1 MPFSN
6 LRTPL
11 RRRSLNLDR
20 RACEQLGSR
29 NEGKGL
35 QSMYDIEAQELSDL
49 IGLVYDS
56 ALEPQQWSSFQRR
69 IHELFPGFLSM
80 SYTFDGP
87 KVLGMYNPG
96 NFVEQPQQDIYE
108 TVTDEGRYSAPD
120 DVTESFRKIT
130 VNDTPNPGAPRIS
143 RNVMTDEELRNS
155 GIYKHGLKQLGCG
168 HWTGIVFAVSGSR
181 YATLNFLELEHANPL
196 PDYDG
201 LTKLLR
207 LLSPHIVRGARIARA
222 LYMAKEVAE
231 TYKGFLDAIALP
243 LIIID
248 ASGVL
253 QMTNAAGQ
261 RLIDR
266 ASLFE
271 CSSANRIS
279 LIDDHDNDGFQK
291 ALRESDRDSEPRGL
305 RVDLEDGPVS
315 LCITPF
321 SPSMITDI
329 KSEKDV
335 FERGQLYA
343 VFVGSSGEA
352 AVNTGLL
359 QDIFRLTN
367 READVC
373 SALVA
378 GQSPAQIADAQGR
391 AEKTIRNQI
400 QAVHEKVGV
409 TSTRELAEALS
420 VFRTVGAMFDGNDP
434 HLFGTQKLPS
444 H

>member
-1 MPFSN
+1 MQTVN
-6 LRTPL
+6 
-11 RRRSLNLDR
+11 
-20 RACEQLGSR
+20 
-29 NEGKGL
+29 
-35 QSMYDIEAQELSDL
+35 DIGPQDLSDL

-56 ALEPQQWSSFQRR
+56 ALEPEQWSSFQRR

-80 SYTFDGP
+80 CQTLDGP
-87 KVLGMYNPG
+87 KVMGIYNPG
-96 NFVEQPQQDIYE
+96 NFVEQPLQDFYE
-108 TVTDEGRYSAPD
+108 TTTDEGRYVATD
-120 DVTESFRKIT
+120 GIT
-130 VNDTPNPGAPRIS
+130 DTLRGITRNDTPAPGAPRIS

-155 GIYKHGLKQLGCG
+155 ALYKNGLRHLGCG
-168 HWTGIVFAVSGSR
+168 HWTGVIFAVSGNR
-181 YATLNFLELEHANPL
+181 YAALNFLEIEDANPV

-248 ASGVL
+248 AGGVL

-261 RLIDR
+261 RLLDR
-266 ASLFE
+266 GALLAS
-271 CSSANRIS
+271 SSENRIA
-279 LIDDHDNDGFQK
+279 LIDEHNDAGFRR
-291 ALRESDRDSEPRGL
+291 ALRGAQREGEPHGL
-305 RVDLEDGPVS
+305 LVDLDDEPVS

-321 SPSMITDI
+321 SPTMMTNL

-335 FERGQLYA
+335 FDRGQLYA
-343 VFVGSSGEA
+343 VFVGTKGGA

-359 QDIFRLTN
+359 QDVFQLTR

-378 GQSPAQIADAQGR
+378 GRSPAQIAEIQGR

-400 QAVHEKVGV
+400 QSVHDKIGV

-420 VFRTVGAMFDGNDP
+420 VFRTVGAMFDSNDP
-434 HLFGTQKLPS
+434 HLFGPMYAPALE
-444 H
+444 

>member
-1 MPFSN
+1 M
-6 LRTPL
+6 
-11 RRRSLNLDR
+11 
-20 RACEQLGSR
+20 A
-29 NEGKGL
+29 NEIDL
-35 QSMYDIEAQELSDL
+35 SHQQLSDL

-56 ALEPQQWSSFQRR
+56 ALEPQQWSSLQRR
-69 IHELFPGFLSM
+69 ICDHFAGFVGTSQ
-80 SYTFDGP
+80 TFDGP
-87 KVLGMYNPG
+87 KLIGSYDPVNL
-96 NFVEQPQQDIYE
+96 VEEAKQATYDE
-108 TVTDEGRYSAPD
+108 MTDDGRMRD
-120 DVTESFRKIT
+120 TEDMTDAFDKIRDPEK
-130 VNDTPNPGAPRIS
+130 VVPGAPRIS
-143 RNVMTDEELRNS
+143 RDRMTDEELRNS
-155 GIYKHGLKQLGCG
+155 PIYLNGLKHVGCF
-168 HWTGIVFAVSGSR
+168 HWTGIIFAVSGSR
-181 YATLNFLELEHANPL
+181 YATLNFFEVEHADPA

-201 LTKLLR
+201 LTKLLK

-222 LYMAKEVAE
+222 LYMAKEAAE

-243 LIIID
+243 LIIVD
-248 ASGVL
+248 AGSAL
-253 QMTNAAGQ
+253 QTTNASGQ

-266 ASLFE
+266 GLLLA
-271 CSSANRIS
+271 CSSANR
-279 LIDDHDNDGFQK
+279 LTLMEDYDNDDFQR
-291 ALRESDRDSEPRGL
+291 ALRESNRDSEPRGL

-321 SPSMITDI
+321 SPSMVTDI

-359 QDIFRLTN
+359 QDVFRLTG
-367 READVC
+367 REAEVC

-378 GQSPAQIADAQGR
+378 GQSPVQISEAQGR

-409 TSTRELAEALS
+409 ASTRELAEALS
-420 VFRTVGAMFDGNDP
+420 VFRTVGAMFDANDP
-434 HLFGTQKLPS
+434 HLFGAQKLPS

>member
-1 MPFSN
+1 M
-6 LRTPL
+6 
-11 RRRSLNLDR
+11 
-20 RACEQLGSR
+20 
-29 NEGKGL
+29 
-35 QSMYDIEAQELSDL
+35 
-49 IGLVYDS
+49 
-56 ALEPQQWSSFQRR
+56 EPEQWSSFQRR
-69 IHELFPGFLSM
+69 IHDLFPGFLSI
-80 SYTFDGP
+80 SQTFDGP
-87 KVLGMYNPG
+87 KILGNYNPG
-96 NFVEQPQQDIYE
+96 NFVEQPLQNVYE
-108 TVTDEGRYSAPD
+108 TFTDDGRYDAPD
-120 DVTESFRKIT
+120 GMTESFRKIT
-130 VNDTPNPGAPRIS
+130 VNDTPTPGAPRIS
-143 RNVMTDEELRNS
+143 RNVMTDEELWNS
-155 GIYKHGLKQLGCG
+155 GMYKHGLKHLGCG

-181 YATLNFLELEHANPL
+181 YATLNFFEIEHADPA

-201 LTKLLR
+201 LTRLLR

-248 ASGVL
+248 AGGVL
-253 QMTNAAGQ
+253 QMANAAGQ

-266 ASLFE
+266 GLLLA
-271 CSSANRIS
+271 CSTANRIT
-279 LIDDHDNDGFQK
+279 LIEDHDNDGFQR
-291 ALRESDRDSEPRGL
+291 ALRESDRDSEPRGM

-321 SPSMITDI
+321 SPSMLTDI

-359 QDIFRLTN
+359 QHVFRLTG
-367 READVC
+367 REAEVC

-378 GQSPAQIADAQGR
+378 GQSPAQIAKEQGR

-434 HLFGTQKLPS
+434 HLFGAQKLPS
-444 H
+444 P

>member
-1 MPFSN
+1 
-6 LRTPL
+6 
-11 RRRSLNLDR
+11 
-20 RACEQLGSR
+20 
-29 NEGKGL
+29 
-35 QSMYDIEAQELSDL
+35 MYDVEAQELSDL

-56 ALEPQQWSSFQRR
+56 ALEPEQWSSFQRR
-69 IHELFPGFLSM
+69 IHELFPGFIS
-80 SYTFDGP
+80 SSQTFDGP
-87 KVLGMYNPG
+87 KLIGSYNPG
-96 NFVEQPQQDIYE
+96 NLVEKPQQASYDAL
-108 TVTDEGRYSAPD
+108 TDDGRHLNSDGMIDSFQKIRGNENVAPG
-120 DVTESFRKIT
+120 S
-130 VNDTPNPGAPRIS
+130 PRIS
-143 RNVMTDEELRNS
+143 RDRMTDEELRNS
-155 GIYKHGLKQLGCG
+155 SIYLQGLKHVGCF

-181 YATLNFLELEHANPL
+181 YATLNFFELELVDPA

-207 LLSPHIVRGARIARA
+207 MLSPHIVRGARIARA

-248 ASGVL
+248 ADGVL

-266 ASLFE
+266 GSLFE
-271 CSSANRIS
+271 CSSANRIA
-279 LIDDHDNDGFQK
+279 LIEDYDDTNFQR
-291 ALRESDRDSEPRGL
+291 ALRGSDRDSEPRGL
-305 RVDLEDGPVS
+305 RVDLDDGPVS

-321 SPSMITDI
+321 SPSMMTDI

-335 FERGQLYA
+335 FDHGQLYA
-343 VFVGSSGEA
+343 VFVGTTGGT

-359 QDIFRLTN
+359 QDVFRLSG

-378 GQSPAQIADAQGR
+378 GQSPVQIADAQGR

-409 TSTRELAEALS
+409 TSTRELADALS

-434 HLFGTQKLPS
+434 HLFGQKKLPS